1 MEKQKKRY
9 QVDGYT
15 MKTLTTKNFRFYS
28 GITEIKS
35 KKMVED
41 MVRNGM
47 KIIAVERKSMYD

>member
-1 MEKQKKRY
+1 MTTKKTY

-15 MKTLTTKNFRFYS
+15 MKNLTSKRFKFYS

-41 MVRNGM
+41 MVRNGIKVM
-47 KIIAVERKSMYD
+47 AVERKSMYD